1 MRSEGI
7 LGTVAGI
14 VGTIQANEVLKK
26 ILNIGTGLD
35 GYIFILDLLH
45 LNFRKVKL
53 KKRKNCFVDDEKN
66 SYLVFMFINFR
77 CTILNAEEKFL
88 SLKKNKTNVRYG
100 PGLDYPIK
108 YIYRKVNLPVKQI
121 DKKENWRRVIFL
133 DNNSGWIHWSQ
144 LKPSNSIITIEEKIL
159 FKKPSNFSEPLAKL
173 EKGRLLVIK
182 KCEDKWC
189 NITTDDYK
197 GWVKIKNIWGSTK

>member
-1 MRSEGI
+1 MI
-7 LGTVAGI
+7 
-14 VGTIQANEVLKK
+14 KK
-26 ILNIGTGLD
+26 IA
-35 GYIFILDLLH
+35 IFFLCLSFLGVQ
-45 LNFRKVKL
+45 L
-53 KKRKNCFVDDEKN
+53 
-66 SYLVFMFINFR
+66 
-77 CTILNAEEKFL
+77 LNAKEKFL
-88 SLKKNKTNVRYG
+88 SLKKNKTNVRFG

-144 LKPSNSIITIEEKIL
+144 LKPSNSVIVTNEKIL

-182 KCEDKWC
+182 RCEKEWC
-189 NITTDDYK
+189 NIETDGYI
-197 GWVKIKNIWGSTK
+197 GWVKIKNVWGSVK